1 MDDELKRILKL
12 LEEGKIKADE
22 AEKLIEALEE
32 RKESKRKD
40 KFGFVNIGE
49 IVTDA
54 LTSAFSIIPGVIVNS
69 MKGIKHV
76 DEEYEWSEDKPLF
89 LEITAGDLGIDVW
102 QEEKIRIRGEG
113 VFILENNL
121 IKFSAGDFNLNLPKL
136 NTVKMKV
143 SAGDVKGK
151 LVAKESEILIKMGDG
166 DLYIESEKFRAEVN
180 MGDLDIVF
188 AKAPSQGELICNTG
202 DMSIVLPD
210 DFDGKLVVKV
220 TMGEASVERRPD
232 MIVKG
237 DTYIYGNGEKSEIII
252 RCSMGNINI
261 K

>member
-76 DEEYEWSEDKPLF
+76 DEEYEWSEDKPIF

-113 VFILENNL
+113 VFILEDNL

>member
-102 QEEKIRIRGEG
+102 QEEKIRIKGEG
-113 VFILENNL
+113 VFILEDNL
-121 IKFSAGDFNLNLPKL
+121 IKFSAGDFSLNLPKL

>member
-40 KFGFVNIGE
+40 KFGFVNMGE

-76 DEEYEWSEDKPLF
+76 DEEYEWSEDKPIF

-102 QEEKIRIRGEG
+102 QEEKIRIKGEG
-113 VFILENNL
+113 VFILEDNL
-121 IKFSAGDFNLNLPKL
+121 IKFSAGDFSLNLPKL

>member
-113 VFILENNL
+113 VFILEDNL
-121 IKFSAGDFNLNLPKL
+121 IKFSAGDFSLNLPKL

>member
-40 KFGFVNIGE
+40 KFGFVNMGE